1 MPQTGDNSLPMVF
14 LLAALMTSICGICLL
29 AKKRTN

>member
-1 MPQTGDNSLPMVF
+1 MKKFKRMTVV